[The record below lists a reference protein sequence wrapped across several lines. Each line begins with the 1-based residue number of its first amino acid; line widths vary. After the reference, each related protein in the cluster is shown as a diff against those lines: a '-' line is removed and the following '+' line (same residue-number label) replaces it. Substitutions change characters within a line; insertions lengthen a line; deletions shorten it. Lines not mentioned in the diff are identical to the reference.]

1 MSIHVVNFYSCLQVT
16 FLLSDF
22 EDGKNN
28 NKELHG
34 KHRKLSSKRNK

>member
-1 MSIHVVNFYSCLQVT
+1 MSIHAVNFYSCLQVT

-28 NKELHG
+28 IIEFL
-34 KHRKLSSKRNK
+34 